1 MIKKYIDMETNKV
14 EKSEVRE
21 IRGTVMRGALIR
33 GPFLIR
39 GSDAD
44 LALFFNILLY
54 ESAF

>member
-1 MIKKYIDMETNKV
+1 MIKKYINMETNKV
-14 EKSEVRE
+14 GKSEVRE

-44 LALFFNILLY
+44 LALFFSILLY